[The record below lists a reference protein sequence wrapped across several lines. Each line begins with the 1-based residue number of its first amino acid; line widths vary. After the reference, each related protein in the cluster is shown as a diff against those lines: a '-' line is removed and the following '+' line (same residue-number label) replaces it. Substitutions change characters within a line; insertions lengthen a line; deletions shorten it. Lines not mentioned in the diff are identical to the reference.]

1 MIHEKTMLLEV
12 VDLGKDGYLEAQVT
26 AVLGEF
32 PYVASV
38 KVGEIDLVSLT
49 TEEWR
54 DAALEEI
61 RAEVDSEYD
70 DDGTDA
76 RNDQMLLERVAA

>member
-26 AVLGEF
+26 AVLCEF
-32 PYVASV
+32 PYIASV
-38 KVGEIDLVSLT
+38 KVGDIDLVSLT
-49 TEEWR
+49 TKEWR

-61 RAEVDSEYD
+61 QAEVDSEYD